1 MCIFRIKGAIMKL
14 KYFIPIFA
22 LATATA
28 ANALPFK
35 LAPHGEFGWLWS
47 NSDGIEDLMGEYGY
61 ENSDF
66 GIRGQL
72 GVIARK
78 TVVADLFVQTGI
90 VVGGSFAR
98 YKWKYK
104 SYLYHQTIRS
114 DVSFPLV
121 VGYTFINK
129 INVQAGALLN
139 LERSDEHFVIDVH
152 KELYVQFDFTA
163 GASYNITENNELGIN
178 VNIREHEVNLALNYS
193 YWIF

>member
-1 MCIFRIKGAIMKL
+1 MKL

-35 LAPHGEFGWLWS
+35 LAPHGEFGWLWA
-47 NSDGIEDLMGEYGY
+47 NSDGIEFQMGEHGSGF

-66 GIRGQL
+66 GIRGEL

-78 TVVADLFVQTGI
+78 TVDADLYVQTGI
-90 VVGGSFAR
+90 VAGGSFAR
-98 YKWKYK
+98 YKDKRK
-104 SYLYHQTIRS
+104 GFNHLQITRGHVGI
-114 DVSFPLV
+114 PLA

-129 INVQAGALLN
+129 INIQAGTQLN
-139 LERSDEHFVIDVH
+139 FEHSDIHYVGDLH
-152 KELYVQFDFTA
+152 KDMYVKFDFTA

-178 VNIREHEVNLALNYS
+178 VNIRENETALGVSYN

>member
-28 ANALPFK
+28 ASALPFK
-35 LAPHGEFGWLWS
+35 LAPHGEFGWLWAKL
-47 NSDGIEDLMGEYGY
+47 NSEY
-61 ENSDF
+61 ENSEV

-78 TVVADLFVQTGI
+78 TLDADLYVQTGI

-104 SYLYHQTIRS
+104 GYLYHQTIRS

-178 VNIREHEVNLALNYS
+178 VNIRENEVNLALNYS

>member
-1 MCIFRIKGAIMKL
+1 MKL

-35 LAPHGEFGWLWS
+35 LAPHGEFGWMWA

-90 VVGGSFAR
+90 LAGGSFAR
-98 YKWKYK
+98 YKETRKGFNH
-104 SYLYHQTIRS
+104 LQTIRGY
-114 DVSFPLV
+114 VGIPLA

-129 INVQAGALLN
+129 INVQAGTQLN
-139 LERSDEHFVIDVH
+139 FEHSDTHYVIDEHKDM
-152 KELYVQFDFTA
+152 YVKFDFTA
-163 GASYNITENNELGIN
+163 GASYNITENNELGIKLT
-178 VNIREHEVNLALNYS
+178 IRPNETALGVSYN